1 MLFVALALFLSFIV
15 IFWPKF
21 GIICMLFLWGT
32 IYQLI
37 PEQTQFIFAGIEI
50 TPSRILGVALTV
62 ALMITTLIRLP
73 RIRWSSSMI
82 VLLVFSVWCLITI
95 LFATHKPEA
104 LSLYIRFLSGF
115 FLYTSVAVIFN
126 TPENIR
132 KLFKWMVITGGIAAI
147 TAVYDYA
154 SKTGVSFFPTIVCRE
169 KGIFGAPG
177 GTATLFLVLIFF
189 IFVIWTQIKTF
200 YGKLFLASIFL
211 LLSLGIFITLTRASI
226 LGLFIMLLFWGHGRY
241 KSTRSPGTLV
251 LWILIP
257 VSITIIGLS
266 FVGFKALTERTK
278 DIPIIGQVKITDPQ
292 AGMGR
297 IGLWK
302 TNIEKLKKASILTI
316 FFGSGLSDS
325 QFRKEGGRVIKGEF
339 THNDFLFLLLD
350 TGLIG
355 LGLYICW
362 IILMLKHSRELYIKS
377 NISLLKNIGLAS
389 KCLILG
395 YTAVGFFGLTL
406 FVTAHRWYYMTALGC
421 VEAIIMQLEFWS
433 QIDFKKIS

>member
-15 IFWPKF
+15 IFWPRF
-21 GIICMLFLWGT
+21 GIISMLFLWGT

-147 TAVYDYA
+147 TAVYDYV
-154 SKTGVSFFPTIVCRE
+154 SKTGVSFFPTIVYRE

-189 IFVIWTQIKTF
+189 IFAIWTQIKTF

-251 LWILIP
+251 LWMLIP

-266 FVGFKALTERTK
+266 FVGFEAVECFSSCLT
-278 DIPIIGQVKITDPQ
+278 
-292 AGMGR
+292 
-297 IGLWK
+297 
-302 TNIEKLKKASILTI
+302 
-316 FFGSGLSDS
+316 F
-325 QFRKEGGRVIKGEF
+325 
-339 THNDFLFLLLD
+339 
-350 TGLIG
+350 
-355 LGLYICW
+355 
-362 IILMLKHSRELYIKS
+362 
-377 NISLLKNIGLAS
+377 
-389 KCLILG
+389 
-395 YTAVGFFGLTL
+395 
-406 FVTAHRWYYMTALGC
+406 
-421 VEAIIMQLEFWS
+421 
-433 QIDFKKIS
+433 